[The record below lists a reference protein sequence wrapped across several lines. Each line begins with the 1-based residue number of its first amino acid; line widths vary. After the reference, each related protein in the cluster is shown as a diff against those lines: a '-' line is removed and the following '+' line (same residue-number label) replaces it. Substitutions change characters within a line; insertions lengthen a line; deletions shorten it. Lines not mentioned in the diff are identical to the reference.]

1 MSGYHGRRG
10 PNVSRLIADLN
21 NPNITSTFDPLAEPS
36 NLEQDLA
43 LFTDNEFIDWN
54 AGTDFDPN
62 APLDLTN
69 FELDQKNTGTTSTV
83 NTGTNSTANESN
95 MNFGKSIFT
104 CHG

>member
-21 NPNITSTFDPLAEPS
+21 NPNINSTFDPLAEPT

-54 AGTDFDPN
+54 AGTDFDPT

-69 FELDQKNTGTTSTV
+69 FELDQKNVGSATV
-83 NTGTNSTANESN
+83 NAGTNSTTNEPN
-95 MNFGKSIFT
+95 MNFGK
-104 CHG
+104 